1 MHGSLPGKAAEI
13 RALLLSLIDA
23 LPDGAALPPERELA
37 VRWNVARMTL
47 RRAVDELVIEE
58 LLVRRHG
65 SGTYTTRPKVA
76 KWLGMI
82 GFSEDVRRRG
92 MRPGSVMLE
101 FRQLKAERAAAR
113 RLRIPVGDP
122 IITFTRLRLADD
134 VPMVVERTTLPAG
147 YVPGLQADDLNGSLY
162 DLLTT
167 RYGIDHVSGTSR
179 LEPVMPDAKT
189 AAWLDIPTTQ
199 PCLAVHGISF
209 DGRDRVFEYTSALYR
224 GDRYAFTTELRTTPT
239 PRATA
244 YSL

>member
-1 MHGSLPGKAAEI
+1 MYASLPGKAAEI
-13 RALLLSLIDA
+13 RALLLSLIDT
-23 LPDGAALPPERELA
+23 LPEGAALPAERELA

-76 KWLGMI
+76 RWLGMI
-82 GFSEDVRRRG
+82 GFSEDIRRRG
-92 MRPGSVMLE
+92 MRPGNTMLE
-101 FRQLKAERAAAR
+101 FRHQKAERAAAR

-122 IITFTRLRLADD
+122 IIAFTRLRLADD
-134 VPMVVERTTLPAG
+134 HPMAVERTTMPAA
-147 YVPGLQADDLNGSLY
+147 YVPGLQAEDLNGSLY

-167 RYGIDHVSGTSR
+167 RYGIDLVSGTSR
-179 LEPVMPDAKT
+179 LEPAMPDAKT

-199 PCLAVHGISF
+199 PCLALHGISF
-209 DGRDRVFEYTSALYR
+209 DGRDRVFEYTSAVYR

-239 PRATA
+239 PRANA
-244 YSL
+244 KGL